1 MKPTRTQ
8 LDAPARD
15 TVKESRPVVHPLSAL
30 LLVVVDGLWTLAD
43 WAAALWLLT
52 IPLCF
57 LAVAVPVT
65 LIQKILNGDGI
76 GRACAL
82 ATVLG
87 VLAAV
92 PTPVMGTATGA
103 VILAL
108 AGFRRFGPTQ

>member
-1 MKPTRTQ
+1 MKP
-8 LDAPARD
+8 ARIQPD
-15 TVKESRPVVHPLSAL
+15 SSSRDSVKESRPLVHPLSAL

-43 WAAALWLLT
+43 FAAVLWLLT

-65 LIQKILNGDGI
+65 LIQKFLNGDGV

-92 PTPVMGTATGA
+92 PTPIMGTATGA
-103 VILAL
+103 VVLAL
-108 AGFRRFGPTQ
+108 AGLRRLGPTQ